1 MQGYVEKECSEDD
14 LINRLTL
21 HSYND
26 RLAER
31 KSERHVQNAILVD
44 FVESSLKGI
53 EAYTKALQ
61 IVYDQE
67 LMQAYLSDHII
78 PIVADW
84 PGQFFIRK
92 AIAHRLFLNNE
103 IIPPFVTSFLPV
115 MGPLHV
121 SLNSRELVF
130 LKNSVF
136 FNKIYKGIFGANKD
150 LGKTLRPWRI
160 DLILQIV
167 RMAWVDIVDAVYLKF
182 SYTCKNIE
190 FLYLTDLLGNLIPL
204 VLDVY
209 AIYHRGGNWLAY
221 EEACMHCWSDLFL

>member
-1 MQGYVEKECSEDD
+1 
-14 LINRLTL
+14 
-21 HSYND
+21 
-26 RLAER
+26 
-31 KSERHVQNAILVD
+31 
-44 FVESSLKGI
+44 
-53 EAYTKALQ
+53 
-61 IVYDQE
+61 
-67 LMQAYLSDHII
+67 
-78 PIVADW
+78 
-84 PGQFFIRK
+84 
-92 AIAHRLFLNNE
+92 
-103 IIPPFVTSFLPV
+103 

-182 SYTCKNIE
+182 GYTCKNIE